1 MFWLKWNPFYFNALL
16 IMLAIAGLTGFIW
29 LKRWRKKIR
38 YRNLFHKLVN
48 QPELA
53 REAGVKYPPMAQGI
67 AVKSLEEILR
77 PQIELIKL
85 IEMVTETANVFDN
98 RYWPAIE
105 RYAQTVHLLPASASD
120 HHDAPGGL
128 LHHGLEVGLYT
139 MQAGEASL
147 YGKDMETQVRQ
158 ASRER
163 WLFACFLAGL
173 CHDLG
178 KAASDVR
185 VTTDAGQTW
194 PAQTTRLIEWAEKS
208 GVKKYYADWEDDRHK
223 VHESF
228 TQAMLSKVLT
238 DGDRDYI
245 GEIDKRLLQEM
256 VMALTPSSG
265 SGAPSM
271 RPYNIRDMVQK
282 ADSRS
287 VREDHKQSRTPADLG
302 IETRT
307 PMARHYTDGMQ
318 QLFKEGK
325 WQINQ
330 PGGGGWALGPAQ
342 DLYLAWPRC
351 GMELYDYLVA
361 AGVQG
366 VPKVPEVIAETLAGR
381 QVILP
386 ASDGGYYWRIKVGDL
401 GGAPLTVVRIRDDWA
416 HHLVGLLPP
425 GLGGMVESDEEM
437 SSWSYVEP
445 GGKSEQA
452 PEVYF
457 GKVVPLRQSHET
469 TVTYPEATMEK
480 DDLDR
485 IMGEPVPGNPGPEA
499 GKAPIELPVGR
510 MQPPEADKSSKQE
523 GWLPIIITVFFHVCL
538 IATIAGA
545 ILIYMKNQIDPEVS
559 YKLSLWMM
567 MGSAMD
573 TGLFVKIL
581 LLGLMGLGIIFYF
594 RRSMQKVKQE
604 EQKAGEIIAEAQEI
618 LDEAKKEA
626 IDSLAAAR
634 REGGEIKKTAK
645 DEAAAIR
652 VAAKEEVAEV
662 RERAKQEAVQEAEA
676 IRKQAESDAAEVRES
691 AERDA
696 KGKVDQ
702 ANNKMNELWFA
713 LESKALKENVP
724 LEKLPELLKAMIK
737 ADKEAEAMIAQ
748 AEIQAKESAE
758 NIIDEARAQAE
769 EIIEEARDQARK
781 ETEEF
786 LRKARVQV
794 ADILD
799 QARAQAAEI
808 KQGQVQGNQ
817 EDGEIAAQPQEQ
829 GQVNEDQP
837 IQEASP
843 GAEPSPDKEMNDL
856 EARIK
861 KLVELKQ
868 HHDLSD
874 RQARALKHI
883 LEHGIMTIQDFEH
896 LCPNV
901 SRRTLQADLK
911 VMVDQG
917 LLISEGATNLLKYQ
931 IKG

>member
-1 MFWLKWNPFYFNALL
+1 MFWLKWNSIYFNALL

-38 YRNLFHKLVN
+38 YHNLFRKLVN
-48 QPELA
+48 QPELTQ
-53 REAGVKYPPMAQGI
+53 EAGVKYPPVAQGI
-67 AVKSLEEILR
+67 EVKSLEEILS

-85 IEMVTETANVFDN
+85 IEMVTETANVFDK

-139 MQAGEASL
+139 MQAGEASI
-147 YGKDMETQVRQ
+147 YGKDMGVQKQ
-158 ASRER
+158 DGRER

-185 VTTDAGQTW
+185 VTTDTGQTW
-194 PAQTTRLIEWAEKS
+194 PAQTTRLIEWAKKNK
-208 GVKKYYADWEDDRHK
+208 VKKYYVDWEDDRHK

-228 TQAMLSKVLT
+228 TQTMLGKVLT

-325 WQINQ
+325 WLINQ
-330 PGGGGWALGPAQ
+330 PGGGVWVLGPAQ

-351 GMELYDYLVA
+351 GMELYDYLLSS
-361 AGVQG
+361 GIPG
-366 VPKVPEVIAETLAGR
+366 VPKAPEVIAETLAGR
-381 QVILP
+381 QVVLP
-386 ASDGGYYWRIKVGDL
+386 APDGGYYWRIKAGDL
-401 GGAPLTVVRIRDDWA
+401 DGAPLTAVRLEAQWA
-416 HHLVGLLPP
+416 RHLAGLLPP
-425 GLGGMVESDEEM
+425 GLNGYVESDEGGS

-445 GGKSEQA
+445 GGASEQA
-452 PEVYF
+452 RDDHF
-457 GKVVPLRQSHET
+457 RKVVSLRQSHET
-469 TVTYPEATMEK
+469 RVTYPEATMEK
-480 DDLDR
+480 ADLDR
-485 IMGEPVPGNPGPEA
+485 IMGEPVPGNSGLEA
-499 GKAPIELPVGR
+499 GKAPKA
-510 MQPPEADKSSKQE
+510 QPPEAEKPAETGDWQRSIILVVFGICLGSLGNIALLLYMNKQVE
-523 GWLPIIITVFFHVCL
+523 
-538 IATIAGA
+538 
-545 ILIYMKNQIDPEVS
+545 PEAP
-559 YKLSLWMM
+559 YKLAFWMM
-567 MGSAMD
+567 MGNAFD
-573 TGLFVKIL
+573 AGWFVIVL
-581 LLGLMGLGIIFYF
+581 ILGLISIAVMKIYSIT
-594 RRSMQKVKQE
+594 VQE
-604 EQKAGEIIAEAQEI
+604 LK
-618 LDEAKKEA
+618 EAKKKASEMEENAKKILDSANQDAMDIVAGTGREA
-626 IDSLAAAR
+626 
-634 REGGEIKKTAK
+634 GEIKKKAK
-645 DEAAAIR
+645 DEAR
-652 VAAKEEVAEV
+652 
-662 RERAKQEAVQEAEA
+662 QEAEA
-676 IRKQAESDAAEVRES
+676 IRKQAEADAAEVRES

-696 KGKVDQ
+696 KEKVDQ
-702 ANNKMNELWFA
+702 ANKKMNELWFV

-724 LEKLPELLKAMIK
+724 PEKLPELLKAKVK
-737 ADKEAEAMIAQ
+737 AEKEAEEMITRAG
-748 AEIQAKESAE
+748 IQAKEAAE
-758 NIIDEARAQAE
+758 DITAEARAQAQGEAE
-769 EIIEEARDQARK
+769 EIIEQARAQARK

-786 LRKARVQV
+786 LRKVRVQV

-808 KQGQVQGNQ
+808 KQGQV
-817 EDGEIAAQPQEQ
+817 
-829 GQVNEDQP
+829 NEDQS
-837 IQEASP
+837 IQEALS
-843 GAEPSPDKEMNDL
+843 GAEPSPDEEMNDL

-861 KLVELKQ
+861 QLVELKK

>member
-16 IMLAIAGLTGFIW
+16 IMLAIAGISGFIW

-38 YRNLFHKLVN
+38 YRNLFHKLAN

-53 REAGVKYPPMAQGI
+53 REAGVKYPPVAQGI
-67 AVKSLEEILR
+67 EVKSLEEILR

-208 GVKKYYADWEDDRHK
+208 GVKKYYVDWEDDRHK

-307 PMARHYTDGMQ
+307 PMARRYTDGMQ

-330 PGGGGWALGPAQ
+330 LAGGVWALGPAQ

-425 GLGGMVESDEEM
+425 GLGGMVESDEGM
-437 SSWSYVEP
+437 SSWSYVEA
-445 GGKSEQA
+445 GGTSEQA
-452 PEVYF
+452 P

-469 TVTYPEATMEK
+469 MVTYPEATMEK

-485 IMGEPVPGNPGPEA
+485 IMGEPVPGNSGPEA

-523 GWLPIIITVFFHVCL
+523 GWLPTIITVLFHVCL

-545 ILIYMKNQIDPEVS
+545 ILIYMKNQVDPEVS
-559 YKLSLWMM
+559 YKLALWMM
-567 MGSAMD
+567 MGNAID
-573 TGLFVKIL
+573 TGLFIRIL
-581 LLGLMGLGIIFYF
+581 LLGLMALGIIYYF

-618 LDEAKKEA
+618 LDKVKKEA
-626 IDSLAAAR
+626 IDSLADAR

-645 DEAAAIR
+645 DEAAANR

-662 RERAKQEAVQEAEA
+662 RERAKQEAVKEAEA
-676 IRKQAESDAAEVRES
+676 IRKQAESDAAEVREN

-696 KGKVDQ
+696 KGKKDQ
-702 ANNKMNELWFA
+702 AKEYMNQLWSS
-713 LESKALKENVP
+713 LEGKAIKEGVP
-724 LEKLPELLKAMIK
+724 PEKLPELLKAVQK
-737 ADKEAEAMIAQ
+737 AEKDAEAMIAR
-748 AEIQAKESAE
+748 AEIQAKEATEDIIAE
-758 NIIDEARAQAE
+758 AKAEAAKIITQAQ
-769 EIIEEARDQARK
+769 DQARR
-781 ETEEF
+781 ETEEA
-786 LRKARVQV
+786 LRKAKVQL
-794 ADILD
+794 ADIYD
-799 QARAQAAEI
+799 QVRAAKSEQEKAQETVEI
-808 KQGQVQGNQ
+808 VVEVQDREG
-817 EDGEIAAQPQEQ
+817 Q
-829 GQVNEDQP
+829 GQVNDQS
-837 IQEASP
+837 IQGALP
-843 GAEPSPDKEMNDL
+843 GAEPPPDKEMNDL
-856 EARIK
+856 EVRIK

-883 LEHGIMTIQDFEH
+883 LEHGIITIQDFEH